1 MEVINGKITGYDER
15 AGVLHIEAPY
25 TNYNRLALRQYS
37 EVEIGLAD
45 GRRITPEQRKKAHA
59 LIGEIAEWCG
69 DLPDYVKRLMKMEFI
84 VNRLEG
90 LEKNIFSLADCDV
103 TTAREF
109 ITFLIDFILE
119 HAIPVKVPLISLCED
134 IEKYVYSCL
143 MHKRC
148 AVCGGVHGKAELH
161 HVDAVGMG
169 RDRDEIF
176 QIGMRV
182 LPLCRIDHTTA
193 HQKGI
198 TWLTGDN
205 HLIPLPLTVEIG
217 KVYGLTKKNLG
228 AV

>member
-15 AGVLHIEAPY
+15 AGVLYVEAPY
-25 TNYNRLALRQYS
+25 TNYNRMALRKYS

-45 GRRITPEQRKKAHA
+45 GRKITPEQRKKAHA

-69 DLPDYVKRLMKMEFI
+69 DLPDYVKRLMKMEFV

-119 HAIPVKVPLISLCED
+119 HEIPVKVPLVSLCED

-148 AVCGGVHGKAELH
+148 AVSGRKPVDLH
-161 HVDAVGMG
+161 HVDKIGMG
-169 RDRDEIF
+169 RNRDTIF
-176 QIGMRV
+176 QLGMRV
-182 LPLCRIDHTTA
+182 LPLHRIYHTEAESTPRDTFLEKY
-193 HQKGI
+193 HLVGI
-198 TWLTGDN
+198 P
-205 HLIPLPLTVEIG
+205 ITVEIG

-228 AV
+228 VI